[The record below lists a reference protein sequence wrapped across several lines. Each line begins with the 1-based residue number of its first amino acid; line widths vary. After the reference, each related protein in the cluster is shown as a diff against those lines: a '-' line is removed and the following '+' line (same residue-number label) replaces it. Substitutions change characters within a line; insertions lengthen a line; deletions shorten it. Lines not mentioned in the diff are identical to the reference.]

1 MICGHWSC
9 RPFLRSPCF
18 ALPAAVFILF
28 AFASGDAPITKISPD
43 GEFLS
48 FMNGYAIHPS
58 GQLKLFNRTLSDCV
72 LPKERNQR
80 KRASRFRSTALALN
94 SFSWSEG

>member
-1 MICGHWSC
+1 MTGIEPWTAKTDL
-9 RPFLRSPCF
+9 RTFVLPTFLRSRF
-18 ALPAAVFILF
+18 LALPAAVFIIF
-28 AFASGDAPITKISPD
+28 AFASGYAPIAKISPD

-48 FMNGYAIHPS
+48 F
-58 GQLKLFNRTLSDCV
+58 V

-80 KRASRFRSTALALN
+80 KCASRFRSTALALN

>member
-1 MICGHWSC
+1 MGLQIAVCWFSALWAGVFADAESLSYG
-9 RPFLRSPCF
+9 RFLFKLHFCLLRQDRL
-18 ALPAAVFILF
+18 A
-28 AFASGDAPITKISPD
+28 KMSPD

-72 LPKERNQR
+72 LPKERNR
-80 KRASRFRSTALALN
+80 KKRRHPVPL
-94 SFSWSEG
+94 